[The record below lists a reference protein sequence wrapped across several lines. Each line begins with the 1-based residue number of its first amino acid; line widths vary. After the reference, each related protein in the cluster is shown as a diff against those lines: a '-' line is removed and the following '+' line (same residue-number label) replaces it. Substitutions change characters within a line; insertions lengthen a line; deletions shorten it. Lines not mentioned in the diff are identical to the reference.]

1 MIKYKMVEIID
12 LSSIK
17 LSSFDW
23 DKGNLNKNWKKHKI
37 TNEETEQIFFNE
49 PLKVFEDFKHSGIEK
64 RLVAYGKTDEG
75 RSLTVIFTLR
85 QGRIRVISARN
96 QSKKERKHYEKI

>member
-1 MIKYKMVEIID
+1 MIEIID

-49 PLKVFEDFKHSGIEK
+49 PLKVFEDLKHSKTEK
-64 RLVAYGKTDEG
+64 RLAAYGKTDEN
-75 RSLTVIFTLR
+75 RLLTVIFTLR
-85 QGRIRVISARN
+85 QGKVRVISARN
-96 QSKKERKHYEKI
+96 QSKKERRSYEKT

>member
-17 LSSFDW
+17 LGSFDW

-37 TNEETEQIFFNE
+37 TNE
-49 PLKVFEDFKHSGIEK
+49 
-64 RLVAYGKTDEG
+64 
-75 RSLTVIFTLR
+75 
-85 QGRIRVISARN
+85 
-96 QSKKERKHYEKI
+96 

>member
-1 MIKYKMVEIID
+1 MIEIID

-49 PLKVFEDFKHSGIEK
+49 PLKVFEDLKHSKTEK
-64 RLVAYGKTDEG
+64 RLVAYGKTDEN
-75 RSLTVIFTLR
+75 RPLTVIFTLR
-85 QGRIRVISARN
+85 QGKVRVISARN
-96 QSKKERKHYEKI
+96 QSKKERRSYEKT